1 MSWCFLNPLRIS
13 QTVAINDLL
22 VQYSRLQ
29 AWHPC
34 LSLSA
39 VLSVSWF
46 CEQENK
52 WQPTPTKKSKLW
64 KAMAEVEKRFSQMSE
79 FLSASLVSVLIKF
92 PVKLFASY
100 GTFASWLT
108 EVLFSLWER
117 GCRRMDLD
125 LSSLC
130 LRELEGWNNTP
141 HFSLGNESYYLKN
154 YNTVRKKFC

>member
-1 MSWCFLNPLRIS
+1 MICLFSIPVCKHGIPASPFQLFYLCHDSVNRRTNGSQLPL
-13 QTVAINDLL
+13 
-22 VQYSRLQ
+22 
-29 AWHPC
+29 
-34 LSLSA
+34 
-39 VLSVSWF
+39 
-46 CEQENK
+46 
-52 WQPTPTKKSKLW
+52 KKSKLW
-64 KAMAEVEKRFSQMSE
+64 KAMAEVERRFSQMSE

-117 GCRRMDLD
+117 GWRRMDLD

-130 LRELEGWNNTP
+130 LRELEGWSNTP
-141 HFSLGNESYYLKN
+141 RFSLGNESYYLKN